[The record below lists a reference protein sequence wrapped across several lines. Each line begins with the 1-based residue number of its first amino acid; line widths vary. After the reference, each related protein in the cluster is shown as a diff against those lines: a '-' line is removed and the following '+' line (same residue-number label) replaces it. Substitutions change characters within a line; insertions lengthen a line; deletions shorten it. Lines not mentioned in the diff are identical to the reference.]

1 MNLVHYQALGY
12 CYLGSQVKNS
22 DLSTPSNR
30 SLTFLL
36 RNNNIQVWKDEIT
49 VKPNNR
55 IGVLA
60 LM

>member
-12 CYLGSQVKNS
+12 CYLGSPVKNS
-22 DLSTPSNR
+22 DLSTPS
-30 SLTFLL
+30 
-36 RNNNIQVWKDEIT
+36 NNNIQVWKDEIT
-49 VKPNNR
+49 VDPNNR